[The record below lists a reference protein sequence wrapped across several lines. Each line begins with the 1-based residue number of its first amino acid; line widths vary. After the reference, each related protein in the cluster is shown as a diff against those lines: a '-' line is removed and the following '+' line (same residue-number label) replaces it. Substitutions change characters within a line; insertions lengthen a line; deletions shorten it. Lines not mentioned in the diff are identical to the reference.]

1 MIFESQ
7 ARCKKSDRR
16 RKGMP
21 MNQVLCSTGAFLGK
35 ANHNDFRLMKH
46 YAELLRC
53 DGFELMI
60 GSSWQSQMEEMLE
73 TVKSF
78 ELNIPVVHANKSLGE
93 YLCGMT
99 RTYDNGHFNE
109 YFMTDTEEQALF
121 EKGTELF
128 LLNLKAAKELKAPKM
143 VLHLW
148 NGVASD
154 RRLDNNIKRF
164 GAWKKM
170 AEEASVDLLVENV
183 ICNVHDPLSNMNRV
197 ADSYDDAHFVYDTKM
212 AEFHAQTLQL
222 FDEPNLRLLKE
233 GRIRHLHVNDYG
245 GGYKDWSHME
255 ILPIGSGHIDFD
267 SFFRKLFEYGYHGD
281 YTVETTALDDNGNVD
296 VDVLNGCFDKI
307 REYISAQKGI

>member
-1 MIFESQ
+1 MRQI
-7 ARCKKSDRR
+7 
-16 RKGMP
+16 
-21 MNQVLCSTGAFLGK
+21 LCSSGAFLGK
-35 ANHNDFRLMKH
+35 ANQNDFRLMKQ
-46 YAELLRC
+46 YAERLHC

-60 GSSWQSQMEEMLE
+60 GKSWYPQMDEMIE

-78 ELNIPVVHANKSLGE
+78 GLNIPAIHANKSLGE

-99 RTYDNGHFNE
+99 RTYDNGHFHE
-109 YFMTDTEEQALF
+109 YFMTDAEEQELF

-128 LLNLKAAKELKAPKM
+128 RLNLKAAKELEAKKM

-170 AEEASVDLLVENV
+170 AEEIGVDLLVENV
-183 ICNVHDPLSNMNRV
+183 ICNVKDPLSNMNQV
-197 ADSYDDAHFVYDTKM
+197 ADAYADVHFVYDTKM

-222 FDEPNLRLLKE
+222 FEEPYARLLKE
-233 GRIRHLHVNDYG
+233 GRIRHLHINDYG

-255 ILPIGSGHIDFD
+255 ILPIGSGHVDFD
-267 SFFRKLFEYGYHGD
+267 TFFQKLFAYGYDGD

-296 VDVLNGCFDKI
+296 VDMLNKCFERI
-307 REYISAQKGI
+307 WEYIQE